1 MDWTCGARLCSS
13 MQFPGRILSL
23 SCMSWILLPSSA
35 RALVLEP
42 PSRAGKGAPQ
52 VRGMPVIVLTGRSA
66 QADLYL
72 SNRSYRGNSR
82 GRWAWTSPIL
92 VLVLEARAA
101 PFCWTSLGLHRLAG
115 WAAQLLHRSAR
126 SRTYR
131 DCGAAR

>member
-1 MDWTCGARLCSS
+1 

-42 PSRAGKGAPQ
+42 PSRARKGAPQ

-72 SNRSYRGNSR
+72 INRSYRELSG
-82 GRWAWTSPIL
+82 
-92 VLVLEARAA
+92 
-101 PFCWTSLGLHRLAG
+101 SLGLDIANFG
-115 WAAQLLHRSAR
+115 PGAR
-126 SRTYR
+126 SSGGSILL
-131 DCGAAR
+131 D